1 MFLNILRFNFLVLK
15 KIGKNF
21 TRTNSNMNRSNRS
34 ESPIEVKTEYFGNLS
49 HDDDMMVLEI
59 IAEKLIK
66 ILEKALDSIN
76 KYKSI
81 LPYLNEYNV
90 KKGYLSILINT
101 KDVLN
106 QNAIADLKRKI
117 VSYTYKKLR
126 KNRRLSKV

>member
-1 MFLNILRFNFLVLK
+1 
-15 KIGKNF
+15 
-21 TRTNSNMNRSNRS
+21 MNRSNRS

-81 LPYLNEYNV
+81 
-90 KKGYLSILINT
+90 
-101 KDVLN
+101 D
-106 QNAIADLKRKI
+106 
-117 VSYTYKKLR
+117 
-126 KNRRLSKV
+126 

>member
-126 KNRRLSKV
+126 KNRRLSEV

>member
-49 HDDDMMVLEI
+49 QDDDMMVLEI

-117 VSYTYKKLR
+117 VSYAYKKLR
-126 KNRRLSKV
+126 

>member
-106 QNAIADLKRKI
+106 QNDIADLKRKI

-126 KNRRLSKV
+126 KNRRLSEV

>member
-1 MFLNILRFNFLVLK
+1 
-15 KIGKNF
+15 
-21 TRTNSNMNRSNRS
+21 MNRSNRS

-117 VSYTYKKLR
+117 VSYA
-126 KNRRLSKV
+126 